1 MLSEIIKQ
9 AGGSDTKALAT
20 IFSRKKF
27 FRQVDG
33 GEERYK
39 NYLIDLVSESSGYQ
53 DNTVTLPREIIPD
66 SVTLDALYFTHKKDP
81 LTLPILLR
89 YFTHK
94 NLLQEA
100 KDDLDKLNQKL
111 QGAMDEELK
120 KLQDELKLLCEETV
134 ELSGK
139 KVDVKQSK
147 VLVTKSEKITETASK
162 IEEIKSY
169 KKNIKNLFN
178 GSKTKLNSY
187 PSQYFSILNSGLI
200 EIMEKKLTAYVKGD
214 TDIGE
219 TYSSLNSRAKKI
231 IRVRNVKN
239 TLVLSASLTFFIPC
253 ISVMCL
259 GMFCMGVQHGPR
271 PSFLFAMI
279 DITLFYIVPIMLS
292 IAVALYATAGVA
304 HLIKR
309 RYEQSFEKEMQD
321 FIEGPKRAEKATNE
335 DVKKLEQEGTKV
347 GDVIDL
353 SGNCEMNDKVEPSAP
368 PKRSG
373 LYPDLSEELLASSC
387 NKKDSQPNSNVD
399 STLSGVTQVRESNVQ
414 LLRGIVIGKEHEIGV

>member
-1 MLSEIIKQ
+1 MLSDIIKQ
-9 AGGSDTKALAT
+9 SSGWDTKALAE
-20 IFSRKKF
+20 IFSNKKF
-27 FRQVDG
+27 LRSVDG
-33 GEERYK
+33 DKEK
-39 NYLIDLVSESSGYQ
+39 YLADLISRDYEKT
-53 DNTVTLPREIIPD
+53 NITLPREIIPD
-66 SVTLDALYFTHKKDP
+66 SVTLDALCYTHEKDP

-111 QGAMDEELK
+111 QGAMDKDLK
-120 KLQDELKLLCEETV
+120 DLQDKKVKLQEDKTNLSSV
-134 ELSGK
+134 EMYDKEAKALAIN
-139 KVDVKQSK
+139 KQ
-147 VLVTKSEKITETASK
+147 ITETSSK
-162 IEEIKSY
+162 IEEIKLY
-169 KKNIKNLFN
+169 KEDIKNLLN
-178 GSKTKLNSY
+178 GDKVKSRSY
-187 PSQYFSILNSGLI
+187 PSQYFSILNSELI
-200 EIMEKKLTAYVKGD
+200 EIMEKKLTAYVKD
-214 TDIGE
+214 NTDIGE
-219 TYSSLNSRAKKI
+219 TYQSLNSRVKKI

-239 TLVLSASLTFFIPC
+239 TLVLSASLAFFIPC

-271 PSFLFAMI
+271 PSFLFPMI

-373 LYPDLSEELLASSC
+373 LYPDLSEA
-387 NKKDSQPNSNVD
+387 QPPSYEEACG
-399 STLSGVTQVRESNVQ
+399 TIVQ
-414 LLRGIVIGKEHEIGV
+414 LEDSGPSSNLDSALPPSNTARDVIQS